1 MQEGMEGGEL
11 ETSSIDDI
19 FNLSA
24 KGSSIMGQ
32 AAKRERE
39 IETSL

>member
-1 MQEGMEGGEL
+1 MEGGKL
-11 ETSSIDDI
+11 ETSNIDD
-19 FNLSA
+19 FLSLSA